1 MKKFLLLACVAVATL
16 AANAQEKSLA
26 MPDMASTKSLVM
38 TNPSIKP
45 QKLEG
50 NLANSKF
57 SVKKFSPVAKNRVAK
72 AAPSK
77 MLANYIEDGTNSGLH
92 YCDSVTVK
100 SIEAVQDS
108 AGNTYNVQVSF
119 GLGGVIQD
127 VYGNYDA
134 AAGTLTIPSFQACYE
149 DATYGTIVLAAFD
162 NDQWA
167 DNLSFEI
174 DEESGIFYMNEDGYM
189 TVINDGDYAGYAF
202 TPSMRGVSFLPKNG
216 LMQVDLA
223 GQSSWETIEMGVA
236 ITDDG
241 YTLGIYNAYGYPA
254 MYFGCYMEA
263 TYEGETASFACNQN
277 LYSLTFLA
285 GSDVDT
291 DTYGEYYYLVAGVV
305 KDSAVYKD
313 RTATSIP
320 AVKGEGEG
328 YHYLYSDQYFLPSSK
343 ADADGASYG
352 LWTYAPQFIW
362 VDYDPTGISEIA
374 AKKNRTTTSHI
385 YNLAGQVV
393 DKNYKGIVIKNGRKY
408 VQK

>member
-38 TNPSIKP
+38 TKPSIKP

-50 NLANSKF
+50 NLANPKF

-72 AAPSK
+72 AAPST
-77 MLANYIEDGTNSGLH
+77 MLANYIEDGTFGGLH

-100 SIEAVQDS
+100 NIEAVQDS
-108 AGNTYNVQVSF
+108 AGNTYNVQVNF
-119 GLGGVIQD
+119 GLIGVVEN

-134 AAGTLTIPSFQACYE
+134 AAGTLTIPSWQVCYK
-149 DATYGTIVLAAFD
+149 DATYGEVYLSAFE
-162 NDQWA
+162 NEGWA
-167 DNLSFEI
+167 ENLTFEI

-189 TVINDGDYAGYAF
+189 TVCEVNGQAASYM
-202 TPSMRGVSFLPKNG
+202 PSMSGVSFLPKNG

-254 MYFGCYMEA
+254 MSFGCYMEA

-277 LYSLTFLA
+277 LYSLTFLV

-291 DTYGEYYYLVAGVV
+291 ETYGEYYYLVAGVV

-320 AVKGEGEG
+320 AVKGEGDG
-328 YHYLYSDQYFLPSSK
+328 YHYLYSDGYFLPSSK

-352 LWTYAPQFIW
+352 FWTYAPQFIW